1 MIQTTSPANATM
13 RPNVTAL
20 GYDAGGRLTMI
31 DIWLQQAAAPGR
43 LLDPKT
49 ADRHLVTSIA
59 YNARGQRAA
68 IAYGNG
74 VTISYAYD
82 PLTFRLTRLT
92 SMRPASFAAN
102 AQTVQDLR
110 YFYDP
115 FGNITRIRDDADIQ
129 NVVFFKNQRVEPS
142 SDYTYDPLYRLIA
155 AQGREH
161 LGQTAGG
168 ALAAAAQ
175 VTDDDS
181 LLIRLPQPG
190 EGNAMGTYVE
200 NYAYDALGNIQSM
213 GHQVASGGWTRR
225 YAYNEASRILAGETG
240 NRLSATSLP
249 SDPING
255 PFSAAYAHDAHGNMT
270 KMPHLQAMV
279 WSEDDHLRATTR
291 TAGGA
296 TPPTTY
302 YTYDSGGQRLRK
314 IVENQTATRA
324 SERIYLG
331 GVEVYREFAADGTT
345 IDLSRETFS
354 VTAGEQVGAR
364 IETRTLG
371 TDPGSAQQVRYQ
383 FANHLNSAALELD
396 DAADVISYE
405 EYFPFGATSYQA
417 VASQTEVAKRYRYS
431 GKERD
436 DENGLNYHRARYYA
450 AWLGRWTSPDPLGI
464 ADGPDVYRFVNNNPL
479 SLVDKSGTEGKDP
492 DVAKETKEKVQET
505 IKNVQGEIDEI
516 NKTSGPLQVAQW
528 ELVNARD
535 ALRPD
540 QKEEQGQLQKQ
551 IDINAKTLNALSDR
565 ADRLQTIIDE
575 SQKTLKEFDA
585 PPDYH
590 SPSDVD
596 VQGAQQRRN
605 PQGSA
610 KFHAVICRWK
620 RARKIK
626 GDTKV
631 RNWGRE
637 WQV

>member
-1 MIQTTSPANATM
+1 
-13 RPNVTAL
+13 
-20 GYDAGGRLTMI
+20 
-31 DIWLQQAAAPGR
+31 
-43 LLDPKT
+43 
-49 ADRHLVTSIA
+49 
-59 YNARGQRAA
+59 
-68 IAYGNG
+68 
-74 VTISYAYD
+74 
-82 PLTFRLTRLT
+82 
-92 SMRPASFAAN
+92 
-102 AQTVQDLR
+102 
-110 YFYDP
+110 
-115 FGNITRIRDDADIQ
+115 
-129 NVVFFKNQRVEPS
+129 
-142 SDYTYDPLYRLIA
+142 
-155 AQGREH
+155 
-161 LGQTAGG
+161 
-168 ALAAAAQ
+168 
-175 VTDDDS
+175 
-181 LLIRLPQPG
+181 
-190 EGNAMGTYVE
+190 
-200 NYAYDALGNIQSM
+200 
-213 GHQVASGGWTRR
+213 
-225 YAYNEASRILAGETG
+225 
-240 NRLSATSLP
+240 
-249 SDPING
+249 
-255 PFSAAYAHDAHGNMT
+255 MT

-596 VQGAQQRRN
+596 VQGAVLGGYDPGSKGAVFIANFALTFPHFNPAYHVEKDGGSNDFWRGGSEHRVGINILSGLGPAVQVQGILDAPKPLTTAPLPVYRSQLSLGAGVNLLDVQVQHQTGTAAAPKYEGALLDVQVQLQYFHQRLAEPLGGPLTAPSARWAD
-605 PQGSA
+605 QGGLGVNIDWHFTPHVSGFVQGGVQFSTA
-610 KFHAVICRWK
+610 GGFGLSPFVIGVGFHTEK
-620 RARKIK
+620 
-626 GDTKV
+626 
-631 RNWGRE
+631 
-637 WQV
+637 Q